1 MSTFSGLNTA
11 YTGLVAARQGLD
23 VVGQNLANANTEG
36 YTRQRVNTSAIG
48 PVASTGL
55 FSAGVTPGQGVS
67 VDSITRLG
75 DSFLDARVRTA
86 GSASG
91 YWNARSD
98 GMGTLETSL
107 NEPGANGISTQL
119 QSFWSAWQVLSNNVD
134 KPATA
139 GVLLQQAGALTAQI
153 AQGYRAVSDQWK
165 ETRGK
170 VDALTTQVNTA
181 ATQIAELNGRIRSTV
196 AAGGSVNEML
206 DQRTQLT
213 TSLSALVGGTVRDVG
228 DGTVEV
234 LVAGNALVSGDK
246 ARTIVAIGSSELA
259 GVAGSPVHLEWQDL
273 PGKAIALDGGA
284 IAGNISLLAPT
295 NGGTGGALA
304 EAAQSYN
311 DFAEQLAEAVNAV
324 HNTGVTQT
332 GAAGG
337 DFFGFTGGL
346 PAALGLT
353 VIPTIADGIATGAA
367 GAGGYDGSIADAI
380 AQIGM
385 AANSPDKAWSTIV
398 TRIGVAAK
406 TDAQQAAL
414 AGIASTNATS
424 MQLANASVDT
434 DEENMNMITFQHAY
448 QGAARMMTAVDEML
462 DTLINHTG
470 LVGR

>member
-86 GSASG
+86 ASASA
-91 YWNARSD
+91 YWSARSD
-98 GMGTLETSL
+98 GMGTLETGL

-119 QSFWSAWQVLSNNVD
+119 QGFWSAWQVLSNNVD

-139 GVLLQQAGALTAQI
+139 GVLLQQAGTLTAQI

-170 VDALTTQVNTA
+170 VDTLTTQVNAA
-181 ATQIAELNGRIRSTV
+181 ATQIADLNGRIRSTT

-206 DQRTQLT
+206 DQRNQLT
-213 TSLSALVGGTVRDVG
+213 TTLSALVGGTVRDVG

-246 ARTIVAIGSSELA
+246 ARAIVALGSSELA
-259 GVAGSPVHLEWQDL
+259 GVTGDPVHLEWQDL
-273 PGKAIALDGGA
+273 PGKTIALDGGA
-284 IAGNISLLAPT
+284 IAGNISLLAPAS
-295 NGGTGGALA
+295 GGTGGALA

-311 DFAEQLAEAVNAV
+311 DLATTLATTVNAV
-324 HNTGVTQT
+324 HNSGFTQT

-337 DFFGFTGGL
+337 DFFGFTAGL

-353 VIPTIADGIATGAA
+353 VVPTTADGIATGSDST
-367 GAGGYDGSIADAI
+367 GGYDGSIADAI
-380 AQIGM
+380 AQLGTS
-385 AANSPDKAWSTIV
+385 AGSPDKVWSTIV

-406 TDAQQAAL
+406 TDGQQAAL
-414 AGIASTNATS
+414 AGIASTNASS